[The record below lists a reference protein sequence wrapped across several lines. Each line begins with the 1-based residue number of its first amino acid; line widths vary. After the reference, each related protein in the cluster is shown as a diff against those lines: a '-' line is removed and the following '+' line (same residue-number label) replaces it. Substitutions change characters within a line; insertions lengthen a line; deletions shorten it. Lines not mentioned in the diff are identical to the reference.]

1 VLFTESLTTHP
12 QERGFFIKVIALC
25 PSSSSGPANIFSN
38 FNFQLAQLHAE
49 CNRLPLLK
57 HYGHFIE
64 GRQYCLMAPLFTTPL
79 ISMPAVAAFIA
90 SKHGSQYSIGQSRRS
105 FSIAQDSAVL
115 SLFQPNDVV
124 EFHLLRRSL
133 VHRVQPSLLSS
144 AGQVFNVT
152 DGEQRRKMPVNHVGV
167 HENIF

>member
-1 VLFTESLTTHP
+1 MT
-12 QERGFFIKVIALC
+12 ALC
-25 PSSSSGPANIFSN
+25 PSSSSGPSNIFSN
-38 FNFQLAQLHAE
+38 INAQLAQLHAE

-64 GRQYCLMAPLFTTPL
+64 GRRYYLMAPLFLTPV
-79 ISMPAVAAFIA
+79 ISVPAAAAFIA
-90 SKHGSQYSIGQSRRS
+90 SKNGSQFSIGQSRRS
-105 FSIAQDSAVL
+105 FSITQDSALL

-152 DGEQRRKMPVNHVGV
+152 DGEQRRKMPVNHV
-167 HENIF
+167 HDPMHDRMF